1 MKTVF
6 DIFKLTVKVIF
17 TVIVGIG
24 VPLVALCIIFLGPK
38 DFFGALI
45 MCIIAVALCTL
56 SGKLLVEIWRK
67 HRIKQ

>member
-24 VPLVALCIIFLGPK
+24 TPLVALCIIFLGPK

-56 SGKLLVEIWRK
+56 SGKLLCSIWRK
-67 HRIKQ
+67 CDIEQ

>member
-1 MKTVF
+1 MKTIF

-56 SGKLLVEIWRK
+56 SGKLLADIWRK
-67 HRIKQ
+67 HHIKQ

>member
-1 MKTVF
+1 MKTIF
-6 DIFKLTVKVIF
+6 DIFKLTAKVIF

-24 VPLVALCIIFLGPK
+24 VPLVAICIIFLGPK

-56 SGKLLVEIWRK
+56 SGKLLADIWRK